1 MTYPAG
7 PLRVLVQGLFVVTG
21 AFLILWTW
29 SALGQRAPS
38 GQALKYFD
46 REFLETATERATR
59 SYVAWALRNALVFST
74 AFVLVRSG
82 LIVSATQNLLG
93 RMGASA
99 HPGAVGTFIG
109 GAIASFFWLLAI
121 SLVSLP
127 FQYYTGHYL
136 ERLYGLSRMTA
147 GQWFVDYGKSFLLT
161 ALVTTLAGGVL
172 TLLIAVQ
179 PRTWPYLAGAG
190 VLVLSLVISYLY
202 PVLVAPMFYRFKPL
216 EDPDLLR
223 DVEELTR
230 KAGIEVSEVL
240 VMEASKKTTRL
251 NAYFA
256 GLGKTKQ
263 VVLYDTLLSGT
274 SREQTRLVL
283 AHEMSHYKHSHVLKG
298 VILSSAGALVAFML
312 FAWALGRSFSSA
324 AAGGTP
330 VTTSPP
336 GPAAVL
342 VMLLLFLS
350 LVDFVATPA
359 GNWISRRF
367 EVQAD
372 LDSLAWTGDVQAFME
387 SHVKLARGNLS
398 DVEPPPFIR
407 WFAWTHPTT
416 LERLEL
422 GIRSSVLDEGN
433 YLR

>member
-1 MTYPAG
+1 MTYPTG
-7 PLRVLVQGLFVVTG
+7 PLRVLVQGLFVLTG
-21 AFLILWTW
+21 VFLILWTW

-46 REFLETATERATR
+46 RQFLETATERATR

-82 LIVSATQNLLG
+82 FIVNATQNLLR
-93 RMGASA
+93 RMGPST
-99 HPGAVGTFIG
+99 HPGAGGTFLG
-109 GAIASFFWLLAI
+109 GVIASFFWLLAI

-127 FQYYTGHYL
+127 FRYYTGHYL
-136 ERLYGLSRMTA
+136 ERVYGISRMTA
-147 GQWFVDYGKSFLLT
+147 GQWFIDYGKSFLLT

-172 TLLIAVQ
+172 TLFIALQ
-179 PRTWPYLAGAG
+179 PRAWPYLAGAG

-216 EDPDLLR
+216 GDPDLLR

-230 KAGIEVSEVL
+230 KAGIDVSEVL
-240 VMEASKKTTRL
+240 VMEASEKTTRL

-274 SREQTRLVL
+274 SREQARLVL

-298 VILSSAGALVAFML
+298 VILSSAGALVAFIL
-312 FAWALGRSFSSA
+312 FAWALGWSFSGVTAGSA
-324 AAGGTP
+324 PGT
-330 VTTSPP
+330 TALP
-336 GPAAVL
+336 GPVAAL

-350 LVDFVATPA
+350 LVEFVTTPA

-422 GIRSSVLDEGN
+422 GLRGSVFDEGN
-433 YLR
+433 

>member
-1 MTYPAG
+1 MTYPTG
-7 PLRVLVQGLFVVTG
+7 LLRVLVHGLFVLTG
-21 AFLILWTW
+21 VFLILWTW

-38 GQALKYFD
+38 GQALRYFD
-46 REFLETATERATR
+46 RQFLETATERATR
-59 SYVAWALRNALVFST
+59 YYAAWVLRNALVFST

-82 LIVSATQNLLG
+82 LVVSATQGFL
-93 RMGASA
+93 RWMGAST
-99 HPGAVGTFIG
+99 HPGAGGTFLG
-109 GAIASFFWLLAI
+109 GVVASFFWLLAI

-127 FQYYTGHYL
+127 FRYYTEHYL

-147 GQWFVDYGKSFLLT
+147 GQWFIDYGKSFLLT

-172 TLLIAVQ
+172 TLFMALQ
-179 PRTWPYLAGAG
+179 PRAWPYLAGAG

-223 DVEELTR
+223 DIRELTR
-230 KAGIEVSEVL
+230 KAGVEVSEVL
-240 VMEASKKTTRL
+240 VMEASQKTTRL

-274 SREQTRLVL
+274 SCEQTRLVL

-298 VILSSAGALVAFML
+298 AILSSAGALVAFML
-312 FAWALGRSFSSA
+312 FAWAWGRSFPGA
-324 AAGGTP
+324 TVGGTP
-330 VTTSPP
+330 GTTAPP
-336 GPAAVL
+336 CPVAAL
-342 VMLLLFLS
+342 IMLLLFLS
-350 LVDFVATPA
+350 LIEFVTTPA

-372 LDSLAWTGDVQAFME
+372 LDSLAWTGDVQAFLE

-422 GIRSSVLDEGN
+422 G
-433 YLR
+433 LRQLPPQ